1 MTEKVVEIEG
11 YCDGFSVTVD
21 GVNFYFS
28 QEDSVE
34 GLKDMFE
41 ELGVNATYQEVY

>member
-1 MTEKVVEIEG
+1 MTEKEVEIEE
-11 YCDGFSVTVD
+11 YCDGFSIIVD

-28 QEDSVE
+28 QEENVE
-34 GLKDMFE
+34 GLKEMFE